1 MNWSV
6 NANSG
11 LLPTSTPKALEEGPY
26 EKGRQTYTFATSR
39 RTGFDLSADTI
50 LRCWRAFL
58 VTASAFALWSL
69 CQYPGPKRLYA
80 SECPGTGTRNPA
92 FLIEAKHGAVAA
104 ENERCSTIGVEVLK
118 EGGNAVDAAISSAL
132 CVGVVNMFS

>member
-1 MNWSV
+1 MNWPV

-11 LLPTSTPKALEEGPY
+11 LRPTSTPKALEEGPY

-39 RTGFDLSADTI
+39 TGFYLGATTI
-50 LRCWRAFL
+50 LRCWRALL
-58 VTASAFALWSL
+58 VTASVSLLWCL
-69 CQYPGPKRLYA
+69 CQYPGPRRLYA
-80 SECPGTGTRNPA
+80 SECPGTGTRSPA

-104 ENERCSTIGVEVLK
+104 ENERCSTIGVQVLK
-118 EGGNAVDAAISSAL
+118 EGGNAVDAAITSAL